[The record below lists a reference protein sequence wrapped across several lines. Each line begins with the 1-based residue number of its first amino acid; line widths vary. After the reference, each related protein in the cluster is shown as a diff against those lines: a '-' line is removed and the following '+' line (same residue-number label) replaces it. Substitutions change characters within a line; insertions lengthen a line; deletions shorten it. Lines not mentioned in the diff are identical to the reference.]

1 MVNEEKDASNIVAR
15 RGIYFQAF
23 DIYGQ
28 VAGFYD
34 YGPIGLRIKR
44 NFEALWRKSLGDML
58 DAYEVETT
66 NIMPEPV
73 FKASGHLTSFTD
85 PVVAC
90 TSCKS
95 SHRADKLL
103 EEAYAKKGDTAA
115 AGRVEKMSN
124 AELEKELR
132 ANGIKCP
139 KCGKASW
146 SKVETFN
153 LLFKTSA
160 GASDAATT
168 MYLRPET
175 PQGIFIDFKNLYRWY
190 SMKLPVAITQTGKA
204 YRNEISPR
212 QQLVRLREL
221 SQMDVELFF
230 DPDDKEGFPGS
241 VDEKE
246 ALDTRIPILR
256 KGKEREETVTIASL
270 LNDGTIPNKQFALM
284 LALEQRFVDAVGFPE
299 GKYRYRHV
307 EVTPHY
313 SKCNFDLEVK
323 TSYGYIELSGLA
335 YRTDYDLS
343 SHAKVS
349 GQDLSVLNGEK
360 KVVAH
365 VVELSIGMDRPLFAI
380 LDTAFEQGADRGWP
394 WLRLADGLVPYRYG
408 IFPLQKDEK
417 LIEKAR
423 KIQKKLAE
431 MKVSAFYSETAS
443 IGKRYARADEI
454 GVPYC
459 ITVDFQTLEDDT
471 FTVRD
476 RDTAKQVRKKIAE
489 LD

>member
-1 MVNEEKDASNIVAR
+1 MENEEKDASNIIAR

-44 NFEALWRKSLGDML
+44 NFEALWRRSFGDRL
-58 DAYEVETT
+58 WAYEVETT

-85 PVVAC
+85 PVATC
-90 TSCKS
+90 TSCKTA
-95 SHRADKLL
+95 HRADKLI
-103 EEAYAKKGDTAA
+103 EEFYEKKGDTAA
-115 AGRVEKMSN
+115 AGKVEKMSN
-124 AELEKELR
+124 AELEKELK
-132 ANGIKCP
+132 ADGIKCP
-139 KCGKASW
+139 RCGKQTW
-146 SKVETFN
+146 SKIETFN

-160 GASDAATT
+160 GASSSAIP

-190 SMKLPVAITQTGKA
+190 SMKLPAAVTQAGKA

-230 DPDDKEGFPGS
+230 DPDDKDGFPGD

-246 ALDTRIPILR
+246 ALNTKIPVLR
-256 KGKEREETVTIASL
+256 KGKEKEETVTIGSL
-270 LNDGTIPNKQFALM
+270 LKDGTIPNKQFAFL
-284 LALEQRFVDAVGFPE
+284 LHLEQRFVEAVGFPE

-343 SHAKVS
+343 SHAKLS
-349 GQDLSVLNGEK
+349 GQDLSVLNGDK
-360 KVVAH
+360 KVLAH

-394 WLRLADGLVPYRYG
+394 WLRLSEALAPYKYG
-408 IFPLQKDEK
+408 VFPLQKDDK
-417 LIEKAR
+417 LVAKAKEVMGQLSR
-423 KIQKKLAE
+423 LRIPAY
-431 MKVSAFYSETAS
+431 YSETAS

-454 GVPYC
+454 GVPYG
-459 ITVDFQTLEDDT
+459 ITVDFQTLEDGT
-471 FTVRD
+471 VTVRS
-476 RDTAKQVRKKIAE
+476 RDDTKQVRKKIGE
-489 LD
+489 LA